1 MNDRLIFIGESGSG
15 KSTAALGFMTS
26 PKDTYIIQHKGSA
39 GFRYLAGIPALKD
52 LTIRDAAN
60 FGDFARLVAEAIKA
74 KKTLVIVDD
83 YDYLF
88 RDEQRGVRLGKNG
101 NEKRLAS
108 QEIYE
113 QAETTVKTLMECG
126 ATIIFTCKA
135 VAASAGRDGGKFI
148 TEVKPFLPGLHAH
161 METGLVDG
169 VFHFVRTGQK
179 FTARTRGW
187 EVEAASQVT
196 RYYAKA
202 TLGLGDYL
210 PEFIAIEK
218 VTGKPYSQSINK
230 AMETARQK
238 MAAAWGEASSD
249 QQDPGHQAALNL
261 AGGDK

>member
-1 MNDRLIFIGESGSG
+1 MNDRFIFIGESGTG

-26 PKDTYIIQHKGSA
+26 PKDAAIIQHKGSA

-60 FGDFARLVAEAIKA
+60 FADFARFTAEAIKA

-113 QAETTVKTLMECG
+113 QAETTVKALMECG
-126 ATIIFTCKA
+126 ATVIFTCKA
-135 VAASAGRDGGKFI
+135 VSTSAGRDGGKFI

-169 VFHFVRTGQK
+169 VFHFTRAGQK

-187 EVEAASQVT
+187 EVDAASQVT

-210 PEFIAIEK
+210 PETIAVEK
-218 VTGKPYSQSINK
+218 TPGKPYSQSILK
-230 AMETARQK
+230 AMESARQK
-238 MAAAWGEASSD
+238 MAAAWGEAPSSTET
-249 QQDPGHQAALNL
+249 GSQAALEL
-261 AGGDK
+261 TGGDK